1 MIVIMYSSS
10 VGVLFMTFACCFKHK
25 TLAPKRSITEGSVSK
40 KRSIVNNLT
49 AKTSLIALLWGNK
62 DLEFNNLED
71 NNIFDNNQEEDS
83 IKEFIVDR
91 RINLNETMKL
101 VIKDNNEE
109 RNKELFSSSFIEKRL
124 DDESYK
130 QTDGEAP
137 KTL

>member
-1 MIVIMYSSS
+1 M
-10 VGVLFMTFACCFKHK
+10 
-25 TLAPKRSITEGSVSK
+25 
-40 KRSIVNNLT
+40 VNNLT
-49 AKTSLIALLWGNK
+49 SKTSLIALLWGNK
-62 DLEFNNLED
+62 DLEFSNIED

-83 IKEFIVDR
+83 IKEFIVDK

-124 DDESYK
+124 DDETCK
-130 QTDGEAP
+130 QTEFEAP